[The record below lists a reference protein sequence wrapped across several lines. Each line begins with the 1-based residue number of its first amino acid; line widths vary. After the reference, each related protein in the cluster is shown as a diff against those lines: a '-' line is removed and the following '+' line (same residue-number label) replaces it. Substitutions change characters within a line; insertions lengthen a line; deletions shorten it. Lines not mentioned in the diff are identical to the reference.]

1 MSPPTDRRPD
11 YATFL
16 GQAERG
22 EAPALILLHGG
33 DVQLL
38 DDALDAVTRGLFPDR
53 ALAAWGREV
62 FDARESAVDEI
73 VRAAST
79 LPLGVD
85 RRLVA
90 VRRAQALAAKGAETL
105 GGYAKSP
112 NPASCLLLL
121 ADEPLRASRER
132 RTDHW
137 LLGTLPAA
145 AIVELPTRGARDLA
159 GWIRQRAALEGLTIS
174 DEAARLLVELAGE
187 DTATIL
193 GEARKA
199 ALAGGPD
206 NRTVGVKDVGAVV
219 GEQRLD
225 DIFDLTRA
233 VERRDRAGALKTL
246 DRLLA
251 TEDAMLLLTVL
262 ARDVRTAWTAV
273 ALRRRGRSVEE
284 IARALRRPPVVI
296 ENLTGST
303 SGSEAHF
310 AWKLRRC
317 WEAEHRLKSSGEPR
331 AEMVALVADL
341 CAER

>member
-1 MSPPTDRRPD
+1 MD
-11 YATFL
+11 YATFIRL
-16 GQAERG
+16 AERG
-22 EAPALILLHGG
+22 EAPPINLLHGG

-38 DDALDAVTRGLFPDR
+38 DDALDAATRGLFPDR

-62 FDARESAVDEI
+62 FDGRERGIDEI
-73 VRAAST
+73 VRSALT

-90 VRRAQALAAKGAETL
+90 VRRAQALVAKGSDALTA
-105 GGYAKSP
+105 YVTSP
-112 NPASCLLLL
+112 NPATCLLLL
-121 ADEPLRASRER
+121 ADEALRASRDR
-132 RTDHW
+132 RVDHW
-137 LLGTLPAA
+137 LLGTLPSAG
-145 AIVELPTRGARDLA
+145 IVELPTRAGRDLA
-159 GWIRQRAALEGLTIS
+159 GWLRQRAALEGLTIT
-174 DEAARLLVELAGE
+174 DEAARLLVELTGE
-187 DTATIL
+187 DTATLL

-199 ALAGGPD
+199 ALVGGPD
-206 NRTVGVKDVGAVV
+206 NRAVGVKDVGAIV

-225 DIFDLTRA
+225 AIFDLTRA
-233 VERRDRAGALKTL
+233 VERRDRAGALRTL

-251 TEDAMLLLTVL
+251 TENALLLLSVL

-273 ALRRRGRSVEE
+273 AWRRRGRPVEE

-296 ENLTGST
+296 ETLTGST
-303 SGSEAHF
+303 SGSETLF

-317 WEAEHRLKSSGEPR
+317 WDAERRLKSSGEPR

>member
-1 MSPPTDRRPD
+1 MD
-11 YATFL
+11 YATFMK
-16 GQAERG
+16 QADRR

-38 DDALDAVTRGLFPDR
+38 DDALDAATRGLFPDR

-62 FDARESAVDEI
+62 FDARESNVDEI
-73 VRAAST
+73 VRSAST

-85 RRLVA
+85 RRLVV
-90 VRRAQALAAKGAETL
+90 VRRAQMLAAKGAETL
-105 GGYAKSP
+105 GQYAKSP
-112 NPASCLLLL
+112 NPATCLLLL

-137 LLGTLPAA
+137 LLGGLPAA

-159 GWIRQRAALEGLTIS
+159 GWVRQRAALEGLTIS
-174 DEAARLLVELAGE
+174 DEAARLLVELTGE
-187 DTATIL
+187 DTATLL

-206 NRTVGVKDVGAVV
+206 NRNVGVKDVGAIV

-233 VERRDRAGALKTL
+233 VERRDRAAALKTL

-251 TEDAMLLLTVL
+251 TEAAMLLLTVL
-262 ARDVRTAWTAV
+262 ARDVRTAWNAV
-273 ALRRRGRSVEE
+273 ALRRRGRTVEE
-284 IARALRRPPVVI
+284 IARALRRPPMVI
-296 ENLTGST
+296 ETLTGSA
-303 SGSEAHF
+303 SGTAARF

-317 WEAEHRLKSSGEPR
+317 WDTERPLKIIGEPR
-331 AEMVALVADL
+331 AVRGPLVADTW
-341 CAER
+341 AQS

>member
-1 MSPPTDRRPD
+1 MD
-11 YATFL
+11 YATFIR
-16 GQAERG
+16 QAEKG
-22 EAPALILLHGG
+22 EPPAMTLLHGG

-38 DDALDAVTRGLFPDR
+38 DDALDAATRALFPDR

-62 FDARESAVDEI
+62 FDARESTADEI

-90 VRRAQALAAKGAETL
+90 VRRAQVLAAKGADAL
-105 GGYAKSP
+105 VGYAKSP
-112 NPASCLLLL
+112 NPATCLLLL

-137 LLGTLPAA
+137 LLSA
-145 AIVELPTRGARDLA
+145 
-159 GWIRQRAALEGLTIS
+159 
-174 DEAARLLVELAGE
+174 
-187 DTATIL
+187 
-193 GEARKA
+193 
-199 ALAGGPD
+199 
-206 NRTVGVKDVGAVV
+206 
-219 GEQRLD
+219 
-225 DIFDLTRA
+225 
-233 VERRDRAGALKTL
+233 
-246 DRLLA
+246 LA

-296 ENLTGST
+296 ETLTGST

-317 WEAEHRLKSSGEPR
+317 WDAERRLKSSGEPR

>member
-1 MSPPTDRRPD
+1 LSSRPLD
-11 YATFL
+11 YATFVR
-16 GQAERG
+16 QAERG
-22 EAPALILLHGG
+22 EAPPLILLHGG

-38 DDALDAVTRGLFPDR
+38 DDALEAATRGLFPDR
-53 ALAAWGREV
+53 TLAAWGREV
-62 FDARESAVDEI
+62 FDARETPADEI
-73 VRAAST
+73 VRSAAT

-90 VRRAQALAAKGAETL
+90 VRRAQALAAKGADAL

-112 NPASCLLLL
+112 NPATCLLLL

-132 RTDHW
+132 RNDHW
-137 LLGTLPAA
+137 LLGALPASA
-145 AIVELPTRGARDLA
+145 VTELPTRGARDLA
-159 GWIRQRAALEGLTIS
+159 GWIRQRAALEGLTIT
-174 DEAARLLVELAGE
+174 DEAARLLVELTGE
-187 DTATIL
+187 DTATLL

-206 NRTVGVKDVGAVV
+206 NRNVGVKDVGAIV

-233 VERRDRAGALKTL
+233 VERRDRAGALRTL

-284 IARALRRPPVVI
+284 IARALRRPPMVI
-296 ENLTGST
+296 ETLTGSS

-317 WEAEHRLKSSGEPR
+317 WDAERRLKSSGEPR

>member
-1 MSPPTDRRPD
+1 MTRPID

-16 GQAERG
+16 KQAAG
-22 EAPALILLHGG
+22 GAPPALALLHGA

-53 ALAAWGREV
+53 AMAAWGREV
-62 FDARESAVDEI
+62 FDARESGADEI
-73 VRAAST
+73 VRSAAT

-90 VRRAQALAAKGAETL
+90 VRRAQALPAKAADTL

-121 ADEPLRASRER
+121 ADESLRASRER

-137 LLGTLPAA
+137 LLGAVPAA
-145 AIVELPTRGARDLA
+145 AIIELPTRGARDLA
-159 GWIRQRAALEGLTIS
+159 GWIRQRAALEGLTLT
-174 DEAARLLVELAGE
+174 DEAARLLVELTGE
-187 DTATIL
+187 DTATLL

-206 NRTVGVKDVGAVV
+206 NRNVGVKDVGAIV
-219 GEQRLD
+219 GEQRMD

-262 ARDVRTAWTAV
+262 ARDVRTAWAAV

-284 IARALRRPPVVI
+284 IARALRRPPMVI
-296 ENLTGST
+296 ETLTGSS
-303 SGSEAHF
+303 SGSEVHF

-317 WEAEHRLKSSGEPR
+317 WEVEHRLKSSGEPR
-331 AEMVALVADL
+331 AEMAALVADL